1 MSGYAI
7 LFTGTR
13 FIDGVYMEHSLAY
26 ACAESLRGQFPHLQV
41 DLIQV
46 GEGFR
51 ISDDIFWVDHLEELE
66 ELNRAGDRRAKRT
79 LTDVSVQG
87 HNHSIH

>member
-1 MSGYAI
+1 MTGYAI

-13 FIDGVYMEHSLAY
+13 FLDGVYMSHSLAY
-26 ACAESLRGQFPHLQV
+26 ACAESLRGQFPNLRV

-46 GEGFR
+46 SEGFNL
-51 ISDDIFWVDHLEELE
+51 SDDIFWVNHLEELE

-79 LTDVSVQG
+79 LTDVSVQSY
-87 HNHSIH
+87 HH

>member
-1 MSGYAI
+1 MTGYAS

-13 FIDGVYMEHSLAY
+13 FIDGVYMSHSLAY
-26 ACAESLRGQFPHLQV
+26 ACAESLRGQFPNLRV

-46 GEGFR
+46 SEGFNL
-51 ISDDIFWVDHLEELE
+51 SDDIFWVNHLEELE

-79 LTDVSVQG
+79 LTDVSVQSY
-87 HNHSIH
+87 HH

>member
-1 MSGYAI
+1 MTGYAI

-13 FIDGVYMEHSLAY
+13 FIDGVYMSHSLAY
-26 ACAESLRGQFPHLQV
+26 ACAESLRGQFPNLRV

-46 GEGFR
+46 SEGFNL
-51 ISDDIFWVDHLEELE
+51 SDDIFWVNHLEELE

-79 LTDVSVQG
+79 LTDVSVQS
-87 HNHSIH
+87 HHH

>member
-1 MSGYAI
+1 MTGYAI

-13 FIDGVYMEHSLAY
+13 FIDGVYMSHSLAY
-26 ACAESLRGQFPHLQV
+26 ACAESLRGQFPNLRV

-46 GEGFR
+46 SEGFNL
-51 ISDDIFWVDHLEELE
+51 SDDIFWVNHLEELE

-79 LTDVSVQG
+79 LTDVSVQSY
-87 HNHSIH
+87 HH

>member
-1 MSGYAI
+1 MTGYAI

-13 FIDGVYMEHSLAY
+13 FIDGVYMSHSLAY
-26 ACAESLRGQFPHLQV
+26 ACAESLRGRFPNLRV

-46 GEGFR
+46 SEGFN
-51 ISDDIFWVDHLEELE
+51 ISDDIFWVNHLEELE

-79 LTDVSVQG
+79 LTDVSVQSED
-87 HNHSIH
+87 HPYH